1 MDDDDE
7 GTKSKTINYFEYD
20 TNKTKG
26 LQMINKPRLEDYI
39 SEPKKVL
46 LETICCKLVK
56 EFILGSS

>member
-46 LETICCKLVK
+46 QIYNKDSGRK
-56 EFILGSS
+56 KK